1 MYQAGRLL
9 LCASKERSFD
19 AHPSDLT
26 HQIFGKTVGNE
37 WFSYFSAAEN
47 QGKQTC
53 KGNAVIA
60 AFLTAAKETAGA
72 RAATDQH

>member
-9 LCASKERSFD
+9 LPASKERSFD
-19 AHPSDLT
+19 AHPSNLT
-26 HQIFGKTVGNE
+26 HQISGKTVGSE
-37 WFSYFSAAEN
+37 WFSYYSAAEN
-47 QGKQTC
+47 QGKQT

-60 AFLTAAKETAGA
+60 AFLMAAKETAGA